1 MRRRERGAALILF
14 TVICLA
20 AFASTLVAGA
30 AFVKLIV
37 VRQKSVLAVE
47 AASLAAASDLS
58 SIVVNDPNYG
68 YVALSDFAPSSTK
81 LMGED
86 GKPLPVTGIN
96 TILATARYNMLV
108 GKHLNNQAF
117 LELAKK
123 DAYNA
128 REASKKL
135 SRALA
140 LALQEAPGAPLDK
153 DGKPVKP
160 LSHARKVLQDNL
172 GKVENIEIK
181 EFALALGNGPE
192 LSTTT
197 KIPQPVNLAEV
208 AANNI
213 NAGSDK
219 LHFPAFQNLPVA
231 DEDFVFYAVSRQPSL
246 SPSDKFTALAKNS
259 DEAASLVRASVKI
272 KITDEK
278 TFGLDG
284 TQASACAMPYALTD
298 CAAAGTMVLGL
309 PQGMPGGYV
318 SIQDFLTDHRLSTRS
333 VVYSA
338 TGGDYPADLEAR
350 LVPADLPPVT
360 RDIFAMGLYDFIRTT
375 HGRARLDSV
384 LETIGK
390 RVGPSQGTFKPGQ
403 SLVYRLDRDGN
414 IRSEEYKVLDMA
426 KQIVHENQL
435 YTLAWDAI
443 PATNGA
449 WNLGFRDQVRNLGP
463 TLGGKHAGQLME
475 ADGSYRQIG
484 VDYGEA
490 ALSSHNDDERKAYFD
505 GGLAVEFVLTGAQN
519 IVSNF

>member
-30 AFVKLIV
+30 AFVKLII

-58 SIVVNDPNYG
+58 SLVVNDPNYG
-68 YVALSDFAPSSTK
+68 YIALSDFAPSSTK

-96 TILATARYNMLV
+96 TILATARYNMLI

-117 LELAKK
+117 LELAQK
-123 DAYNA
+123 DAENA
-128 REASKKL
+128 REASKRL
-135 SRALA
+135 SRALT

-153 DGKPVKP
+153 DGRVVKP
-160 LSHARKVLQDNL
+160 LSHARKVLQENL
-172 GKVENIEIK
+172 AKVENIEVK
-181 EFALALGNGPE
+181 QFDLALGTSPDVS
-192 LSTTT
+192 STTRL
-197 KIPQPVNLAEV
+197 PLPLSLAEV
-208 AANNI
+208 SASA
-213 NAGSDK
+213 SSSTF
-219 LHFPAFQNLPVA
+219 FPAFQNLPVA
-231 DEDFVFYAVSRQPSL
+231 DQDFVFYAVARQPAL
-246 SPSDKFTALAKNS
+246 SPADKFQLPEKNS
-259 DEAASLVRASVKI
+259 DKAASLVRASVKI

-284 TQASACAMPYALTD
+284 TQATACAMPYALND
-298 CAAAGTMVLGL
+298 CASSGTLVLGL

-333 VVYSA
+333 AVYSA

-350 LVPADLPPVT
+350 LVAGQMPPMT

-384 LETIGK
+384 LETIGR

-403 SLVYRLDRDGN
+403 SLVYRLDKEGY
-414 IRSEEYKVLDMA
+414 IRTEDYQVQDMA
-426 KQIVHENQL
+426 KQVVHENQL
-435 YTLAWDAI
+435 YTLAWNVI
-443 PATNGA
+443 PATNGS
-449 WNLGFRDQVRNLGP
+449 WNLSFRDQVRNLGP

-475 ADGSYRQIG
+475 SDGSYSQIG
-484 VDYGEA
+484 VDFGEA
-490 ALSSHNDDERKAYFD
+490 AASSHNEDERKSYFD